1 MDRLITPSAPHLAS
15 SGVGSARL
23 HLNCSPCLADLW
35 TMPAKAAATDV
46 VTSVAAVA
54 SSSARG
60 ISCHSRMVEGCTGR
74 VGRPGWRYVT
84 VHSGSRP
91 IRHRAEGGRNCGCR
105 YRARGATRDVST
117 TSCQPGGLIST
128 PCPPGRRAPISRYKS
143 PLSSSSSRRCVPS
156 CSPVPRR
163 PTSAICA

>member
-15 SGVGSARL
+15 SGIGSARL
-23 HLNCSPCLADLW
+23 HLGCSPCLADFW
-35 TMPAKAAATDV
+35 TALAEAAGRM
-46 VTSVAAVA
+46 SLCGSPPSP
-54 SSSARG
+54 SSSARC
-60 ISCHSRMVEGCTGR
+60 ISCHFRMVEGCTGR
-74 VGRPGWRYVT
+74 VGSPGWRYVT
-84 VHSGSRP
+84 VRSGGRP

-128 PCPPGRRAPISRYKS
+128 PCPPRRRAPISRYKS
-143 PLSSSSSRRCVPS
+143 PLSSSSSRRCARS

-163 PTSAICA
+163 PASAICA